1 MRAAFDTSAP
11 GESLALHGLSDAE
24 TDCTALRSAAR
35 GRECLLAL
43 SRNTRKTECGANLFV
58 IRLKVRAAPF
68 ALFRNTRKTE
78 CGARLF
84 LTPLAV
90 RATPFALRREPVS
103 TQAVKAA
110 NPVAANP
117 GKLPLGVV

>member
-1 MRAAFDTSAP
+1 
-11 GESLALHGLSDAE
+11 
-24 TDCTALRSAAR
+24 
-35 GRECLLAL
+35 
-43 SRNTRKTECGANLFV
+43 LFL
-58 IRLKVRAAPF
+58 IRLAVRAAPF
-68 ALFRNTRKTE
+68 ALLKRNTRKTE